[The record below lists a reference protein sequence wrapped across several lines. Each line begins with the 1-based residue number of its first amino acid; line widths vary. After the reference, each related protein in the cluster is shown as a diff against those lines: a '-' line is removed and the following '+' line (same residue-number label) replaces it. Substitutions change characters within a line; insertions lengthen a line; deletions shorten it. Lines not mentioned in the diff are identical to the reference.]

1 MYRKDLDAL
10 KGFAIVTVVL
20 FHMGLLKSG
29 YLGVDVFFV
38 INGFLVIPSVI
49 KKIEHSDYSFFGFME
64 KRIIHL
70 LPLIVLASAI
80 SLGLGYFLMLPDH
93 YENLAQSV
101 IAGNFMSENILSAIT
116 TKNYWDVV
124 NEYKPLMHLWYVGI
138 LFEFYI
144 VFPILML
151 VANKC
156 AILLKQDRKK
166 GMVAS
171 LSIFTVCS
179 LILYVLPFVSITDK
193 FYFLH
198 YRFFELGIGGLI
210 AIAINNR
217 AGLKI
222 TSSSVVQNI
231 ITCLLFVVICCS
243 IVNVLTGN
251 NIQSN
256 KVIGKV
262 YTGSNGMPFSPQIA
276 LLLTVVLSAIVVSFK
291 VEKNNILNSTILA
304 WLGKMSYSIFI
315 WHQVLLAF
323 YRYSISYDMDVVAVI
338 LFLLV
343 TLIVS
348 TISYYLVEKKITTS
362 HLSFA
367 SWAVAALL
375 VILPSGYLF
384 VHAGVVRDVPELGVV
399 KGTEHRGMFG
409 EYCDRVYSYKEF
421 PSEKNRKYNVLV
433 EGYSFGRDFANILLE
448 SNYRDSINLC
458 YAFLLEDEGVLEKAK
473 NADYIFTFRA
483 KEDVPKNLINSLSE
497 KQKIFGIGTKNYG
510 SCNGIIYKNR
520 YESDYFS
527 QSAQMENGY
536 KALNDEWKISWG
548 DDYIDLLTP
557 VLLDDKH
564 VRVFTDDNFYFSQD
578 CRHLT
583 QAGARWYA
591 NVLDWK
597 KYFSK

>member
-64 KRIIHL
+64 KRIIRL

-222 TSSSVVQNI
+222 TSSSVV
-231 ITCLLFVVICCS
+231 
-243 IVNVLTGN
+243 
-251 NIQSN
+251 
-256 KVIGKV
+256 
-262 YTGSNGMPFSPQIA
+262 
-276 LLLTVVLSAIVVSFK
+276 
-291 VEKNNILNSTILA
+291 
-304 WLGKMSYSIFI
+304 
-315 WHQVLLAF
+315 
-323 YRYSISYDMDVVAVI
+323 
-338 LFLLV
+338 
-343 TLIVS
+343 
-348 TISYYLVEKKITTS
+348 
-362 HLSFA
+362 
-367 SWAVAALL
+367 
-375 VILPSGYLF
+375 
-384 VHAGVVRDVPELGVV
+384 
-399 KGTEHRGMFG
+399 
-409 EYCDRVYSYKEF
+409 
-421 PSEKNRKYNVLV
+421 
-433 EGYSFGRDFANILLE
+433 
-448 SNYRDSINLC
+448 
-458 YAFLLEDEGVLEKAK
+458 
-473 NADYIFTFRA
+473 
-483 KEDVPKNLINSLSE
+483 
-497 KQKIFGIGTKNYG
+497 
-510 SCNGIIYKNR
+510 
-520 YESDYFS
+520 
-527 QSAQMENGY
+527 
-536 KALNDEWKISWG
+536 
-548 DDYIDLLTP
+548 
-557 VLLDDKH
+557 
-564 VRVFTDDNFYFSQD
+564 
-578 CRHLT
+578 
-583 QAGARWYA
+583 
-591 NVLDWK
+591 
-597 KYFSK
+597 